1 MSNVTNIRHAAP
13 VSAEISK
20 ALIDMDAAI
29 AKAIDSAKAAGLPQG
44 FVVSTLHGHTHAQ
57 THVMVYQ

>member
-29 AKAIDSAKAAGLPQG
+29 AKAIDCAKAAGLPQG
-44 FVVSTLHGHTHAQ
+44 FVVSTFHGHAHAQ
-57 THVMVYQ
+57 THMMACQ

>member
-1 MSNVTNIRHAAP
+1 MTNVTNIRHAEP

-29 AKAIDSAKAAGLPQG
+29 AKAIDRAKAAGLPQG
-44 FVVSTLHGHTHAQ
+44 FVVSTLHAHAHAQ
-57 THVMVYQ
+57 THAMVS